1 MSRLS
6 RRRRLATSGAIAV
19 AILLSVRVRS
29 ADLTLSPEELLRRT
43 DVGALAPESFRSR
56 MRLIAGDKPPL
67 EVEVWRKGETRTL
80 VRLLG
85 PKERG
90 KYLLRLGSVLWFL
103 APGAKKPVRLNPSY
117 RLRGSATLDDV
128 LGLQYARD
136 YKVSS
141 AADLEG
147 GLVALELAARGPGA
161 VYPAVRYVV
170 RPSSLRPVRAE
181 YRLPSGKVATIVEFE
196 KWSTGRR
203 PYASRLIVRDALHGG
218 ATTAV
223 DVLEVEARPVPEGLF
238 DLADPAARHRLEE
251 EGGAVSSRGGAGR
264 TTDEARGGW
273 PTRFPWLAAAPRP
286 PRPRPGRRFARR

>member
-6 RRRRLATSGAIAV
+6 RRRSLAIGGAIAV
-19 AILLSVRVRS
+19 AVMLSVPVRC
-29 ADLTLSPEELLRRT
+29 ADQALSSEELLRRS
-43 DVGALAPESFRSR
+43 DVGALAPDSFRSR
-56 MRLIAGDKPPL
+56 MRLVAGEKPPL
-67 EVEVWRKGETRTL
+67 DVEVWRKGETRTL

-103 APGAKKPVRLNPSY
+103 APGAKKPVRLDPSY

-147 GLVALELAARGPGA
+147 GLVALELTARATGA
-161 VYPAVRYVV
+161 LYPAVRYVV
-170 RPSSLRPVRAE
+170 RPSTLRPVRAE
-181 YRLPSGKVATIVEFE
+181 YRLPSGKVATIVEFAQ
-196 KWSTGRR
+196 WSAGGR
-203 PYASRLIVRDALHGG
+203 PYASRLLVRDALHGG

-238 DLADPAARHRLEE
+238 DLGDGSARKRLEM
-251 EGGAVSSRGGAGR
+251 
-264 TTDEARGGW
+264 
-273 PTRFPWLAAAPRP
+273 APRSP
-286 PRPRPGRRFARR
+286 